1 MYQRDLKF
9 AIFQRRRLVQN
20 EINVHYN
27 YKCVSVCVC
36 VCSKRLAG
44 YIKGNKFRVKW
55 VKHEEK
61 GKKFIH
67 RAHVSFQEC
76 RDRHR
81 ELIHEKSNT
90 IMVEHTQLTYR
101 EKRGKLCGYMYK
113 YLAQTPRFR

>member
-20 EINVHYN
+20 EINVHHN
-27 YKCVSVCVC
+27 YECVC

-90 IMVEHTQLTYR
+90 IMVEHTYTVNTQR
-101 EKRGKLCGYMYK
+101 EKRGK
-113 YLAQTPRFR
+113 